1 MAGPCHDLDG
11 MAGLEVGGS
20 PSVQLEHINIV
31 GSHDQ
36 QCGTPHCRKH
46 VEG

>member
-1 MAGPCHDLDG
+1 MAGTCHDLDR

-20 PSVQLEHINIV
+20 PSVQLEHIHIV

-36 QCGTPHCRKH
+36 QRRTAHCCEYIK
-46 VEG
+46 G